1 MSNDQSM
8 GRWNPAKVA
17 EVLALYDAEMRTR
30 PPTEEGTRVERAGPV
45 VRLVG
50 RHNFIIFSDLG
61 NSDAAA
67 VIAQETAYLQSL
79 GKEAEWKVYGHD
91 RPTEL
96 GQLLQSAGYVPD
108 PPETLV
114 VYDLVH
120 PMPESPKPEGLDI
133 RQIVDDAG
141 LRAAVRVSKSAFGTD
156 GGWQATDY
164 SDRLSDP
171 SLALFIAYWDGTPVA
186 SARLE
191 MPPGR
196 SFAGLWGGG
205 TAPQFRRRGIYRGLV
220 SVRAE
225 MARARGYRFLSVDA
239 RESSRPILEHIG
251 FEPIDTMVGWI
262 LKR

>member
-1 MSNDQSM
+1 MPPARTRKMSNDQSM

-196 SFAGLWGGG
+196 SFAGLWGAVPRHSSAGAEY
-205 TAPQFRRRGIYRGLV
+205 TEDLCRSARRW
-220 SVRAE
+220 
-225 MARARGYRFLSVDA
+225 
-239 RESSRPILEHIG
+239 LEHAATDSCRSMRENPADL
-251 FEPIDTMVGWI
+251 F
-262 LKR
+262 